1 MQGHQSGGWSPTTYM
16 EYPQLY
22 IANIHGI
29 SSLNITHRIH
39 VCYIYMVTFAM
50 NIPQMLAYIPYMDTM
65 GYDIC
70 FFCHSRFSS
79 RLTSAGPT
87 LLFEGSK
94 DYGKAKWG
102 EQRISPRKGETKRR
116 QSVQDS
122 IKQEFM
128 YMYRSTKEYWQIDIW
143 QCFRPWRITHRR
155 FTQSSFT
162 WLND

>member
-1 MQGHQSGGWSPTTYM
+1 MVEAPRHIWNILSYILLTYM
-16 EYPQLY
+16 EFPHLILPIGSMYA
-22 IANIHGI
+22 I
-29 SSLNITHRIH
+29 
-39 VCYIYMVTFAM
+39 YIYMVTFAM

>member
-1 MQGHQSGGWSPTTYM
+1 M
-16 EYPQLY
+16 L
-22 IANIHGI
+22 
-29 SSLNITHRIH
+29 
-39 VCYIYMVTFAM
+39 YMVTFTM
-50 NIPQMLAYIPYMDTM
+50 NIPQMLANIPYTYMDTM

-102 EQRISPRKGETKRR
+102 EQRISLRKGETKRR

-128 YMYRSTKEYWQIDIW
+128 YMYRSTKEYWQTVIW
-143 QCFRPWRITHRR
+143 QCFRAWRINAQTFHTE
-155 FTQSSFT
+155 FVHMIK
-162 WLND
+162 WLTPDFPIIQNNGIPWVLNNWKMGYH